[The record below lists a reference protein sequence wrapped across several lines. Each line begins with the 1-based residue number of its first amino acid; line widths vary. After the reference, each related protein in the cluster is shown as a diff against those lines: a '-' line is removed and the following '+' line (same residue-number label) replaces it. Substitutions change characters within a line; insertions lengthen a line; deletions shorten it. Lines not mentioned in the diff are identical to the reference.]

1 MNDTDYD
8 YRVRM
13 VVGTDSCRHKYRVVL
28 AANTWKVKKL
38 CLLQTAMYWSEM
50 TFKNACISMV
60 IAQMKRGMIKM
71 NISS

>member
-1 MNDTDYD
+1 MNDTNYG
-8 YRVRM
+8 YRVRK

-28 AANTWKVKKL
+28 ADNPWMVKKL
-38 CLLQTAMYWSEM
+38 CLLQTAMYLSEM

-60 IAQMKRGMIKM
+60 IAQMKKGMIKM